1 MSDLEEVDVEQQLK
15 AAEESGDDTGSIVLS
30 EPEDQDNEEDDE
42 LDNFADEDTDA
53 TAIKEDDM
61 GQESDIETDD
71 DKKYNIGDVVNIAEY
86 LPEFGANQP
95 TYQIKGITEEGKYI
109 IERLTDDGT
118 EVTPPREIEED
129 MLSPIIPKS
138 PSVPFDGPEAKNTSP
153 PFVIEKSNEEGEDL
167 EEISS
172 EEEDSDDEEYNENM
186 KKLEQDVNRDY
197 LLAYHPET
205 QHINYK
211 ELLTLSN
218 VTRNKKGI
226 IIDPLH
232 QTIPIL
238 TKFEKAKILGL
249 RAKQINHG
257 SKPFVEITKDI
268 IDGHT
273 IAHME
278 LTQNKIPFI
287 IRRPM
292 PNGGS
297 EYWKISDLKNLD

>member
-1 MSDLEEVDVEQQLK
+1 MSSNLEEVDVEQQLK
-15 AAEESGDDTGSIVLS
+15 DAEESGDDTGSIVLS
-30 EPEDQDNEEDDE
+30 EPEDEEDD
-42 LDNFADEDTDA
+42 DGPTFADEDTDQD
-53 TAIKEDDM
+53 AIKEDEM
-61 GQESDIETDD
+61 GQESDIEDD
-71 DKKYNIGDVVNIAEY
+71 DNIYNVGDFVKVPY
-86 LPEFGANQP
+86 QPEFGDNQP
-95 TYQIKGITEEGKYI
+95 VYKIKEITDEGKYV
-109 IERLTDDGT
+109 IERQVEEGT
-118 EVTPPREIEED
+118 STPSPETVDKEF
-129 MLSPIIPKS
+129 LSPVAPKS
-138 PSVPFDGPEAKNTSP
+138 PSPGPVTNTSP
-153 PFVIEKSNEEGEDL
+153 PFVIEKTPEEEADNL

-186 KKLEQDVNRDY
+186 KKLEQDINRDY
-197 LLAYHPET
+197 LYAYHPET
-205 QHINYK
+205 KHINYK

-238 TKFEKAKILGL
+238 TRYEKAKILGL

>member
-30 EPEDQDNEEDDE
+30 EKDDTDDEDDDVIE
-42 LDNFADEDTDA
+42 GVDNITDTA
-53 TAIKEDDM
+53 EDDM

-71 DKKYNIGDVVNIAEY
+71 DKKYNIGDVVQLGEY

-95 TYQIKGITEEGKYI
+95 SYQIKGITEEGKYMI
-109 IERLTDDGT
+109 QRLTDDGS
-118 EVTPPREIEED
+118 EVSQPREVDFD
-129 MLSPIIPKS
+129 MLSPVIPKS
-138 PSVPFDGPEAKNTSP
+138 PSEPFDGPGEKDNTDTSP
-153 PFVIEKSNEEGEDL
+153 PFIINKTQEQDDL

-172 EEEDSDDEEYNENM
+172 DEDSDDEEYNEHM
-186 KKLEQDVNRDY
+186 QKLENDINRDY
-197 LLAYHPET
+197 LHEYHPET
-205 QHINYK
+205 KQINYK
-211 ELLTLSN
+211 ELSTLSN

-232 QTIPIL
+232 ITIPIL
-238 TKFEKAKILGL
+238 TRYEKAKILGL
-249 RAKQINHG
+249 RAKQLNHG
-257 SKPFVEITKDI
+257 AKPFVEISKEI

-273 IAHME
+273 IANME
-278 LTQNKIPFI
+278 LVQNKIPFI

-297 EYWKISDLKNLD
+297 EYWKVNDLKIIE

>member
-30 EPEDQDNEEDDE
+30 EKEDIDSE
-42 LDNFADEDTDA
+42 DEDNDPVEGMDNLTD
-53 TAIKEDDM
+53 TAEDDM
-61 GQESDIETDD
+61 GQDSDIETDD
-71 DKKYNIGDVVNIAEY
+71 DKKYNIGDVVQLGEY

-95 TYQIKGITEEGKYI
+95 SYEIKGITEEGKYMI
-109 IERLTDDGT
+109 QRLTDDGS
-118 EVTPPREIEED
+118 EVSQPREVDFD
-129 MLSPIIPKS
+129 MLSPVIPKS
-138 PSVPFDGPEAKNTSP
+138 PSEPFDGPEKTDTSP
-153 PFVIEKSNEEGEDL
+153 PFVIDKTPEDDL
-167 EEISS
+167 EEISTD
-172 EEEDSDDEEYNENM
+172 EESDDEYSENM
-186 KKLEQDVNRDY
+186 QKLDNDVNRDY
-197 LLAYHPET
+197 LQEYHPET
-205 QHINYK
+205 KQINYK

-232 QTIPIL
+232 ITIPIL
-238 TKFEKAKILGL
+238 TRYEKAKILGL

-257 SKPFVEITKDI
+257 SKPFVEISKEI

-273 IAHME
+273 IANME
-278 LTQNKIPFI
+278 LIQNKIPFI

-297 EYWKISDLKNLD
+297 EYWKVNDLKLIE